1 MKHAKINFILEN
13 MQRIAIDFMGRQ
25 ASKIGDFF
33 GAIRDLIGP
42 DNQQFIAW
50 DGSNDTFVV
59 ARPARETSLK
69 CIQAKPPERFL
80 FGRMGEPIG
89 AEAKI
94 SELPP
99 QWRRIRE
106 AQRVVDE

>member
-1 MKHAKINFILEN
+1 MKHAKINFTRKD
-13 MQRIAIDFMGRQ
+13 MQRITIDSVGRQ
-25 ASKIGDFF
+25 ASKLGYFF

-50 DGSNDTFVV
+50 DGSNDTFAV
-59 ARPARETSLK
+59 ARPARETSIK

-99 QWRRIRE
+99 Q
-106 AQRVVDE
+106 